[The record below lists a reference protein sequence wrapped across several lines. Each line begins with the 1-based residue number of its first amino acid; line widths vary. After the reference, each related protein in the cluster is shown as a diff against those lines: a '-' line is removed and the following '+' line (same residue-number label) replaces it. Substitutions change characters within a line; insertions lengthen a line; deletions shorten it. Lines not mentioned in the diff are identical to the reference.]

1 MPKILY
7 SKFSKD
13 RQKKYQIATM
23 IVEENGKKSVIKKAM
38 HQEGQAHVKRMVES
52 RQLLTELFLDSG
64 IEMCPCVEEKDQV
77 RFEFVEGESLEA
89 RIHRHAEKNDYEA
102 LKEDYRF
109 LAKIIFSVKG
119 MHVFEPG
126 QAFEE
131 IFGNPEFKE
140 AQHAADISNVDMIP
154 ANLLLGERKILA
166 DYEWVFF
173 FEIPLEFIYARSI
186 FLQEAVC
193 NLEKKQLEELYA
205 IGRVDMEEVPV
216 YYQMEV
222 NFQEYVAGKGEKYA
236 LSHLY
241 EKMHCKSYP
250 VSRWDYKS
258 QFFSICIE
266 GFAEGKWEEIS
277 YEETIH
283 SEIQKN
289 IKLEEE
295 KKYTRLR
302 IKPVDSKSIIKIKK
316 LAGRKEKQETDL
328 NFSHNAKLVIIDDY
342 YFLEPPVIEF
352 ALDGCE
358 EVELDYFIYRRND
371 GVIDQMVTFIQNE
384 KALKDETQM
393 LTEKNAAQ
401 ENRTG
406 ELGKEVN
413 ALQATVEYQAEKIR
427 QLENLKVYKM
437 YQKVRKI
444 VKRGN

>member
-1 MPKILY
+1 MPEILY

-13 RQKKYQIATM
+13 RQKKFQIATM
-23 IVEENGKKSVIKKAM
+23 IVEENKEKSVIKKAM
-38 HQEGQAHVKRMVES
+38 HKEGEVHVRKMIES
-52 RQLLTELFLDSG
+52 RELLSELFVNSG
-64 IEMCPCVEEKDQV
+64 VEMCPCKEENGQV
-77 RFEFVEGESLEA
+77 RFLFVEGESLEE
-89 RIHRHAEKNDYEA
+89 RIHRHANANDYEA

-119 MHVFEPG
+119 MHTFESSP
-126 QAFEE
+126 AFEE
-131 IFGNPEFKE
+131 IFGSPKFKE
-140 AQHAADISNVDMIP
+140 AQHSVDISNVDMIP
-154 ANLLLGERKILA
+154 ANLLLGEKCVLA

-173 FEIPLEFIYARSI
+173 FEIPLEFIYARSV

-193 NLEKKQLEELYA
+193 NLDKKQLEELYA

-241 EKMHCKSYP
+241 QKMHCKSYP
-250 VSRWDYKS
+250 VSEWDYKS

-266 GFAEGKWEEIS
+266 GFAGDKWEEIS

-289 IKLEEE
+289 IKLDEQ

-302 IKPVDSKSIIKIKK
+302 IKPVGSKSIIKIKK
-316 LAGRKEKQETDL
+316 LVGKKEKQEVNL
-328 NFSHNAKLVIIDDY
+328 KFSHNAKLVIIDDY
-342 YFLEPPVIEF
+342 YFLEPPVLEI

-358 EVELDYFIYRRND
+358 EVEFDYFIYRKND

-384 KALKDETQM
+384 KALKDEVQM
-393 LTEKNAAQ
+393 LTEKSAAQ
-401 ENRTG
+401 EKRIG

-413 ALQATVEYQAEKIR
+413 VLQATVEYQAEKIR

>member
-1 MPKILY
+1 MPEILY

-13 RQKKYQIATM
+13 RQKKFQIATM
-23 IVEENGKKSVIKKAM
+23 IVEENGEKSVIKKAM
-38 HQEGQAHVKRMVES
+38 HKEGDAHVRKMVES
-52 RQLLTELFLDSG
+52 RELLSELFINSG
-64 IEMCPCVEEKDQV
+64 VEMCPCKEEKGQV
-77 RFEFVEGESLEA
+77 RFLFVEGESLEE
-89 RIHRHAEKNDYEA
+89 RIHRHSEANDYEA

-119 MHVFEPG
+119 MHTFESSP
-126 QAFEE
+126 AFEE
-131 IFGNPEFKE
+131 IFGFPKFKE
-140 AQHAADISNVDMIP
+140 AQHSADISNVDMIP
-154 ANLLLGERKILA
+154 ANLLLGKKCVLA

-193 NLEKKQLEELYA
+193 NLDKSQLEELYA

-241 EKMHCKSYP
+241 QKMHCKSYP
-250 VSRWDYKS
+250 VSEWDYKR
-258 QFFSICIE
+258 QFFSIGIE
-266 GFAEGKWEEIS
+266 GDTGEEWEEIS

-283 SEIQKN
+283 SEIKRTIQLKAN
-289 IKLEEE
+289 
-295 KKYTRLR
+295 KYTRLR
-302 IKPVDSKSIIKIKK
+302 IKPVDSKSIIKIRK
-316 LAGRKEKQETDL
+316 LVGKKEKQEVSL
-328 NFSHNAKLVIIDDY
+328 NFTHNANLVIIDDY
-342 YFLEPPVIEF
+342 YFTEPPVLEI

-358 EVELDYFIYRRND
+358 EIEFDYLVYRRND

-384 KALKDETQM
+384 KALKDEKQM
-393 LTEKNAAQ
+393 LTEKNAAH
-401 ENRTG
+401 EARIAKLG
-406 ELGKEVN
+406 EELN
-413 ALQATVEYQAEKIR
+413 DLQATVEYQAEKIR